1 MAFYVRDCDRADST
15 NAETLYQ
22 SIYNID
28 LYISEISTKNWL
40 SDENVSFLAHLVL

>member
-28 LYISEISTKNWL
+28 LYISEISTKN
-40 SDENVSFLAHLVL
+40 